1 MQFDIRSFL
10 ESGRKPF
17 EAHFEAD
24 FSKADFGG
32 YSVNNPAVC
41 DFTATLTEDGAAMLL
56 CVRAHID
63 AECARCLEPLTRD
76 YDFTREYFVRDRDL
90 EDPDFE
96 LPCNE
101 NGCLDL
107 EELAYQELIFEVPAV
122 LLCSADCQGLCPICG
137 KKKAAGCSCQPADNA
152 APADARLSISKQLLS
167 RISPRRCPIMAIV
180 PKRKHSQARRDKRR
194 SNVWK
199 LEAPTL
205 VKCPQCGEL
214 KVPHKVCGK
223 CGYYKGQ
230 EVIKKE
236 A

>member
-32 YSVNNPAVC
+32 YSV
-41 DFTATLTEDGAAMLL
+41 
-56 CVRAHID
+56 
-63 AECARCLEPLTRD
+63 
-76 YDFTREYFVRDRDL
+76 TREYFVRDRDL

-152 APADARLSISKQLLS
+152 APADARLSILKQLLS
-167 RISPRRCPIMAIV
+167 
-180 PKRKHSQARRDKRR
+180 
-194 SNVWK
+194 
-199 LEAPTL
+199 
-205 VKCPQCGEL
+205 
-214 KVPHKVCGK
+214 
-223 CGYYKGQ
+223 
-230 EVIKKE
+230 
-236 A
+236 

>member
-24 FSKADFGG
+24 FSKANFGG
-32 YSVNNPAVC
+32 YNVNTPAVC
-41 DFTATLTEDGAAMLL
+41 DFTATLTEDGAALLL

-63 AECARCLEPLTRD
+63 AECARCLEPLTWD

-96 LPCNE
+96 LPCSE

-137 KKKAAGCSCQPADNA
+137 KKKAVGCSCQPADNA
-152 APADARLSISKQLLS
+152 APADARLSILKQLLS
-167 RISPRRCPIMAIV
+167 
-180 PKRKHSQARRDKRR
+180 
-194 SNVWK
+194 
-199 LEAPTL
+199 
-205 VKCPQCGEL
+205 
-214 KVPHKVCGK
+214 
-223 CGYYKGQ
+223 
-230 EVIKKE
+230 
-236 A
+236 

>member
-32 YSVNNPAVC
+32 YSVNTPAVC
-41 DFTATLTEDGAAMLL
+41 DFTATLTEDGAELLL
-56 CVRAHID
+56 CVRTHID

-152 APADARLSISKQLLS
+152 APADARLSILKQLLS
-167 RISPRRCPIMAIV
+167 
-180 PKRKHSQARRDKRR
+180 
-194 SNVWK
+194 
-199 LEAPTL
+199 
-205 VKCPQCGEL
+205 
-214 KVPHKVCGK
+214 
-223 CGYYKGQ
+223 
-230 EVIKKE
+230 
-236 A
+236 

>member
-41 DFTATLTEDGAAMLL
+41 DFTATLTEDGAAFLL
-56 CVRAHID
+56 CVRVHID

-152 APADARLSISKQLLS
+152 APADARLSILKQLLS
-167 RISPRRCPIMAIV
+167 
-180 PKRKHSQARRDKRR
+180 
-194 SNVWK
+194 
-199 LEAPTL
+199 
-205 VKCPQCGEL
+205 
-214 KVPHKVCGK
+214 
-223 CGYYKGQ
+223 
-230 EVIKKE
+230 
-236 A
+236 

>member
-10 ESGRKPF
+10 GSGRKPF

-32 YSVNNPAVC
+32 YSVNTPAVC

-107 EELAYQELIFEVPAV
+107 EELAYQELIFEVPQYCCAV
-122 LLCSADCQGLCPICG
+122 LIVKVYAPSAARRRRQGVPANRQTMLPLQMQGL
-137 KKKAAGCSCQPADNA
+137 A
-152 APADARLSISKQLLS
+152 
-167 RISPRRCPIMAIV
+167 
-180 PKRKHSQARRDKRR
+180 
-194 SNVWK
+194 
-199 LEAPTL
+199 
-205 VKCPQCGEL
+205 
-214 KVPHKVCGK
+214 
-223 CGYYKGQ
+223 Y
-230 EVIKKE
+230 
-236 A
+236 